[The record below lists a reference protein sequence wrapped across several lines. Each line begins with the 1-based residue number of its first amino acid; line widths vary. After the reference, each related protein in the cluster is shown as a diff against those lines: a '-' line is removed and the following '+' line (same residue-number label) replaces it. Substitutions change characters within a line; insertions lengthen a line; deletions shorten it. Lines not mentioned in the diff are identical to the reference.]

1 MIDLRLHIAF
11 LFLHLHRDWGGQSGM
26 GWDGSLIYCM
36 ADGVGRDCFFFFLP
50 SFLSFSFYTS
60 CDVGEMGR
68 AFFYRVG
75 LRDGAHRS
83 RYGV

>member
-36 ADGVGRDCFFFFLP
+36 ADGVGCDCFFFYLSFFLILHILRCRRDEWSFFLP
-50 SFLSFSFYTS
+50 SGFA
-60 CDVGEMGR
+60 GW
-68 AFFYRVG
+68 
-75 LRDGAHRS
+75 
-83 RYGV
+83 GV